1 MAVRSNAC
9 VFKCLVRISREHYVE
24 NDMVLYIHKFSQVRE
39 DFENFEPGVACTD
52 EKCVIE

>member
-24 NDMVLYIHKFSQVRE
+24 NDMVLYIPKFSQVRE
-39 DFENFEPGVACTD
+39 DFEILNLTLPALMRNA
-52 EKCVIE
+52 

>member
-1 MAVRSNAC
+1 MALRSNAC